1 VNLLLAF
8 VRGPATAH
16 MHLRNKCTIQLNH
29 ITLLVIGMVALSIC
43 LSLRLLGA
51 GDAWQQPIGG
61 MLA

>member
-1 VNLLLAF
+1 VNLLLDSCEAL
-8 VRGPATAH
+8 PPL

-29 ITLLVIGMVALSIC
+29 ITLLVIGMVALSIW

-51 GDAWQQPIGG
+51 GDAWQPIDG